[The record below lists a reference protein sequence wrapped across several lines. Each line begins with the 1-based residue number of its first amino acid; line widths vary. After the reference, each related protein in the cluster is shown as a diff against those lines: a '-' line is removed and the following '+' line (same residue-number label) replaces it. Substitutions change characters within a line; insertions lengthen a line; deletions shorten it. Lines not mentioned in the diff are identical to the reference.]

1 MSKCYWS
8 IRCIIRGT
16 YRSRFM
22 IDPHTKSKILVAF
35 FLRKPQSNIW
45 IICQSF
51 ILLCK
56 RWPNMRKKNTR
67 CLYVYKRSKILFFFC
82 SQKRNVLCP
91 TFSIFLKL
99 NSTFG
104 LSCTIVAWY
113 TRSIEFVTRDIIRST
128 ADHLYDFIWT
138 CRLEVLMCVLTV
150 LW

>member
-22 IDPHTKSKILVAF
+22 IDPHTKYKILVAF

-51 ILLCK
+51 ILICK

-67 CLYVYKRSKILFFFC
+67 CLYVYKRSKILFFSFVRRKETC
-82 SQKRNVLCP
+82 YVHFFHFFK
-91 TFSIFLKL
+91 F

-113 TRSIEFVTRDIIRST
+113 TRSIDFVTRDIIRST
-128 ADHLYDFIWT
+128 ADHLYDFICT
-138 CRLEVLMCVLTV
+138 CRLEVLMCVSTV